1 MTTNVEASPA
11 PSPSATVGKKT
22 TWAWTIATFFGAGL
36 LKPGPGTWGSLAAA
50 VLWYF
55 GLHAAHLT
63 GWPVVAL
70 SLAGVVLVTL
80 IGIPAA
86 TIVEREAAREDPG
99 FVVIDE
105 VAGQWL
111 VLAAAPVNLPHVLL
125 AFLLFRFFDIVK
137 PWPARQLESLPAGTG
152 IVFDDLAAGVWG
164 LLILLAVHHW
174 W

>member
-1 MTTNVEASPA
+1 MKISPSSPTVAAKLTSASGPAARIASLRPFSTRKSSKASAKTPARATTMTTNVEASPTPA
-11 PSPSATVGKKT
+11 PSASVGKKA
-22 TWAWTIATFFGAGL
+22 TWAWTVATFFGAGL

-86 TIVEREAAREDPG
+86 TIVE
-99 FVVIDE
+99 
-105 VAGQWL
+105 
-111 VLAAAPVNLPHVLL
+111 
-125 AFLLFRFFDIVK
+125 
-137 PWPARQLESLPAGTG
+137 
-152 IVFDDLAAGVWG
+152 
-164 LLILLAVHHW
+164 
-174 W
+174 